1 MTTRQQV
8 ELPFESGGFTE
19 AFETLQAKFEASL
32 ATAVA
37 AAAAK
42 RQQSAQ
48 RRRLTL
54 PDLTNV
60 DLNQPLLFDYVVGIE
75 SEWTPNTEAKEDP
88 PTLEEL
94 TSLRCLPDKGKNNEF
109 STPTFETIALIA
121 AKLLYGDLQT
131 LFNSRGNAANK
142 REILDWI
149 YAETY
154 RHDGVE
160 IRKPM
165 HKIPFT
171 AQFCCMVEEIDY
183 ADLCEAIHERID
195 CLRESQHQG
204 LNEAPTSNYE
214 GGIKN
219 DEKINSTT
227 LWC

>member
-1 MTTRQQV
+1 MTTCQQV

-19 AFETLQAKFEASL
+19 AFETLQAKFEAAL

-42 RQQSAQ
+42 RQQRAQ
-48 RRRLTL
+48 RRRITL

-75 SEWTPNTEAKEDP
+75 SEWMPSTETKEEP
-88 PTLEEL
+88 STLEEL
-94 TSLRCLPDKGKNNEF
+94 TSLGCLPDQGKNNEF

-121 AKLLYGDLQT
+121 SKLLYGDLQT

-142 REILDWI
+142 REILNWI
-149 YAETY
+149 FAETY
-154 RHDGVE
+154 QHDGVE

-171 AQFCCMVEEIDY
+171 AQFCCMVEEIDHT
-183 ADLCEAIHERID
+183 DLCEAIHQRVD
-195 CLRESQHQG
+195 CLRESKHQG
-204 LNEAPTSNYE
+204 LAEAQTSHYE
-214 GGIKN
+214 GGIENEKN
-219 DEKINSTT
+219 NSST